1 MNTPYAPSLTL
12 RAARDLYF
20 AANKFG
26 ADGGYSS
33 PWVDF
38 KLGPIPMPFPNSSG
52 RVRAV
57 RFHDLHHIL
66 TGYATDTL
74 GEFDISAW
82 ELGAGC
88 KDFYAAWQLNL
99 TALATGMI
107 VSPRRMLHAFRR
119 GRRSESLYGRD
130 LEEILARTVG
140 EMREECGVDRPID
153 PGEAH
158 LSDYPRLAAAW
169 AAGILVGLVII
180 VPMITVA
187 GPLLFIAG
195 RLRGATSPG
204 LSSTPSST
212 PGDTLVDSASPR

>member
-1 MNTPYAPSLTL
+1 MNTHYAPSLTL

-38 KLGPIPMPFPNSSG
+38 KLGPIPMPFPNSPG

-107 VSPRRMLHAFRR
+107 VSPRRMLNAFRR

-140 EMREECGVDRPID
+140 EMREECGVDRPI
-153 PGEAH
+153 EAH
-158 LSDYPRLAAAW
+158 LSDYPRLVAAW
-169 AAGILVGLVII
+169 AAGIFVGLVVI
-180 VPMITVA
+180 VPTITVA

-195 RLRGATSPG
+195 RLRGATS
-204 LSSTPSST
+204 STV
-212 PGDTLVDSASPR
+212 GDTLVDSASPR